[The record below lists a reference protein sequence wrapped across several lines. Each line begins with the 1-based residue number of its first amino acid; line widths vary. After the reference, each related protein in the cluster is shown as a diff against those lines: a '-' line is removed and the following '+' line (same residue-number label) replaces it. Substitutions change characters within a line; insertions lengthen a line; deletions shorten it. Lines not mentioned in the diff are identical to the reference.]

1 MLMEK
6 NMTAIQLQEK
16 AAFSANITP
25 RMKWNGYV
33 SLGTFLHTLQVL
45 YFLIFILFFYV
56 ILSID

>member
-1 MLMEK
+1 
-6 NMTAIQLQEK
+6 MTAIQLQEK